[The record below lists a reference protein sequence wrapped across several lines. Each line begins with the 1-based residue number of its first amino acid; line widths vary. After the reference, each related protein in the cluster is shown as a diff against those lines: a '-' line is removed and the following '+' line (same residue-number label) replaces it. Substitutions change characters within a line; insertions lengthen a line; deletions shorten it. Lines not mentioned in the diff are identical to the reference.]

1 MTADKVILP
10 QSRFQFT
17 IKRLCHQLIEN
28 YDDFEE
34 SCLIGIQDRGAL
46 LSDRLHQ
53 VLHNQMGVS
62 LEYGK
67 IDISFYRDDYRRRDK
82 PISPSANVIDFL
94 VEDKKVILV
103 DDVLYTGRTIQAA
116 LMALQQY
123 GRPAEVELLVLVDRR
138 FNRHLPIEA
147 NYKGLTVDALDEAYV
162 QVEWEHQNG
171 VDQISLYSKKTEG

>member
-1 MTADKVILP
+1 MLADKVILP

-28 YDDFEE
+28 YDDFAD
-34 SCLIGIQDRGAL
+34 SCIIGIQDRGAL
-46 LSDRLHQ
+46 LSDRIYK
-53 VLHNQMGVS
+53 VLQDEMKVDV
-62 LEYGK
+62 EYGK

-82 PISPSANVIDFL
+82 PISPSANVMNFI

-162 QVEWEHQNG
+162 HVEWQHQNG
-171 VDQISLYSKKTEG
+171 LDQISLYSKKSEG